1 MYIFK
6 LLFLI
11 FNGYK
16 SHNIFFS
23 TGVPKPLPPSI
34 SDLKFRVQIK
44 RSLSFKILE
53 SKFHQIQRKK
63 FKLNKQI
70 SDDTV
75 FRRDFISHFYCVPS
89 PSFWKKG
96 ETRWNEFVEVV
107 RYHFTF
113 MFCFAFFCK
122 SLEMRIFRLA
132 VMKLN
137 TFQML

>member
-23 TGVPKPLPPSI
+23 TCVPKPLPPSI

-44 RSLSFKILE
+44 RSLSFKILK

-63 FKLNKQI
+63 SNWINKYQMTQYLEEI
-70 SDDTV
+70 SYHI
-75 FRRDFISHFYCVPS
+75 FIVSLRPLFE
-89 PSFWKKG
+89 KKG
-96 ETRWNEFVEVV
+96 GETMKWIRGSCPISF
-107 RYHFTF
+107 HFHVL
-113 MFCFAFFCK
+113 FCFAFFVN
-122 SLEMRIFRLA
+122 RLKCA
-132 VMKLN
+132 FFVW
-137 TFQML
+137 Q

>member
-23 TGVPKPLPPSI
+23 TCVPKPLPPSI

-96 ETRWNEFVEVV
+96 RDDEMNSWKLSDIISLSCFVLLFFVN
-107 RYHFTF
+107 RLK
-113 MFCFAFFCK
+113 CAFF
-122 SLEMRIFRLA
+122 
-132 VMKLN
+132 VW
-137 TFQML
+137 Q